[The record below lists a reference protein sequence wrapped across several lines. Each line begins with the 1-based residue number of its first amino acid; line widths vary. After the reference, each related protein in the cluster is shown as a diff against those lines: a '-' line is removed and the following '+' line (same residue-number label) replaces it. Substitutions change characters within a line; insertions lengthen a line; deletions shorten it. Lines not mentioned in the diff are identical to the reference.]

1 MGMWLFWLIVSG
13 IFFIL
18 EMATTGFLV
27 FWLGLGALLAMIL
40 SFFVDNVIIQVT
52 VFAISSILLIVST
65 KPLVKKFIDKK
76 TIPTNLDSIIGKE
89 GLVVETI
96 DNVKAQ
102 GQVKLN
108 GEVWSAKAFDE
119 NKIIEKDTKVVVKEI
134 TGVKLVVE
142 ESEKKEKVMA

>member
-27 FWLGLGALLAMIL
+27 FWLGLGALLAMVL

-96 DNVKAQ
+96 DTVKAQ